1 MQTRKLMAIDG
12 NAILTRAFYGVRDMT
27 TADGRHTNAIH
38 GFLKMLGR
46 FQREESPEALCVA
59 FDLSRN
65 TFRKE
70 LYSGY
75 KANRTPQPEELH
87 QQEQPLRDILRAM
100 NIPIY
105 ALEHWEADDVLGTIA
120 RIDGECG
127 WETVIVTGD
136 RDLLQL
142 VSHDTTVKLI
152 KSQDRMTVTH
162 NYTPELFFSEY
173 GFPPAGIVELKALM
187 GDASDNIP
195 GVKGIGEKRAMSLI
209 RRYGTVDWIYDH
221 ALPEGELLTPEGK
234 PQPPSIRKMLEDGRE
249 NALMSQDLA
258 TIRRNAPIRFAP
270 EDAVLKTPD
279 TETLRALLNGLEL
292 NSIARDYGLA

>member
-12 NAILTRAFYGVRDMT
+12 NAILTRAFYGIRDMT
-27 TADGRHTNAIH
+27 TADGRHTNAIY

-59 FDLSRN
+59 FDLSRS

-70 LYSGY
+70 MYAGY
-75 KANRTPQPEELH
+75 KANRTPQPEELR
-87 QQEQPLRDILRAM
+87 QQEQPMRDILQAM
-100 NIPIY
+100 NIPVY
-105 ALEHWEADDVLGTIA
+105 ALEHWEADDILGTIA
-120 RIDGECG
+120 RIDSERG

-142 VSHDTTVKLI
+142 VSHNTTVKLI
-152 KSQDRMTVTH
+152 RYQDRMTVTN
-162 NYTPELFFSEY
+162 NYTPELFYSEY
-173 GFPPAGIVELKALM
+173 GFPPSGIVELKALM

-221 ALPEGELLTPEGK
+221 ALAEGELLTPEGK
-234 PQPPSIRKMLEDGRE
+234 SQPPSIRKMLEDGRE

-270 EDAVLKTPD
+270 ENDALKTPD
-279 TETLRALLNGLEL
+279 TETLRTLLNDLEL
-292 NSIARDYGLA
+292 NSIAHDYGLA